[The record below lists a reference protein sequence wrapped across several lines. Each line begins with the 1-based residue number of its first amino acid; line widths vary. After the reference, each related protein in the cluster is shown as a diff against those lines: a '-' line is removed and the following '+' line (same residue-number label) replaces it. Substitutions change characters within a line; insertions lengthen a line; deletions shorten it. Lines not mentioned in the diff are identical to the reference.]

1 MQEIKY
7 EYVLIL
13 AKLLLKGAKDNF
25 VKFTSTD
32 IGIEINKSQ
41 QAASKIILDLQEL
54 KYVERVK
61 KGHSYLIRVTEEG
74 LESVKKMSDFFNMA
88 LYSLPENIN
97 FNGVLVSGMGEGKY
111 YMSLEGYRKQFLRR
125 IGYIP
130 FPGTLNIKLI
140 DSLSL
145 QNRAKIE
152 SFRYQLIDGFHDSER
167 TYGWVKCYPVI
178 INGNKNIRSD
188 LLILERTHHD
198 KNMLEIIS
206 PANIK
211 KVLRLKNGNNVK
223 VTMQN

>member
-7 EYVLIL
+7 EYVLTL

-41 QAASKIILDLQEL
+41 QTASKIILDLQEL

-74 LESVKKMSDFFNMA
+74 LESVRKMSDFFNMA

-145 QNRAKIE
+145 ENRAKIE

-178 INGNKNIRSD
+178 INGNKNIRLD

-206 PANIK
+206 PINIK

-223 VTMQN
+223 ISMRN